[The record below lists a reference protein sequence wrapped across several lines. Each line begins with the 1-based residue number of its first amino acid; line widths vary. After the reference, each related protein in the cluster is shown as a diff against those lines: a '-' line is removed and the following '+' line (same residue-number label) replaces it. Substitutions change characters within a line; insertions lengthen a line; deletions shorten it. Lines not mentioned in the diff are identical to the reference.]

1 MSNDRVR
8 EAIQVALFVP
18 MNDEPDPARIVW
30 GLPVNLGGPPGGAK
44 SSLVRQVSDECAL
57 AYHNMSP
64 GRVGEGGFGVIAAPC
79 VDEQGRRYLDALP
92 RLWQLNM
99 QAGVLLVDD
108 HHLAAQ
114 GLTPA
119 IMGLVLDRMLG
130 DHELPG
136 RVRPI
141 LAHNPASSTPNGTP
155 LDPAAANRMCHVTVT
170 DPTWSQWAAYRR
182 ARGNRRRDAIKPAA
196 EIEAAVLAGWQAAD
210 DWAIGAITAFG
221 RIKPNTLRAQPKDP
235 SSPEA
240 SGPWASPRSWE
251 MAERA
256 IATCKVLGASAATM
270 HTLLAGCIG
279 GQLADLLIDT
289 IARAELPD
297 PADVLSG
304 RTPWHVDIRRPDLTD
319 AVCESVAA
327 YVLDPAHLERR
338 EGLRGEAWTFAAQL
352 DKEQARDA
360 SASLKKAL
368 LTGGCLYPPHM
379 AAEMAQAFAWIG
391 QQQTAAKGAR

>member
-1 MSNDRVR
+1 MSDDRLHEV
-8 EAIQVALFVP
+8 IQTALFCP
-18 MNDEPDPARIVW
+18 MNDETDPDRIVW
-30 GLPVNLGGPPGGAK
+30 GLPLNLGGPPGSRK
-44 SSLVRQVSDECAL
+44 SSLVRQITDECAL

-79 VDEQGRRYLDALP
+79 TDEQGRRYLDSLP
-92 RLWQLNM
+92 RRWQLDM
-99 QAGVLLVDD
+99 TAGVLLVDD

-136 RVRPI
+136 RVRPV
-141 LAHNPASSTPNGTP
+141 LAHNPATSTPNGTP

-170 DPTWSQWAAYRR
+170 DPTWSQWTAYRR
-182 ARGNRRRDAIKPAA
+182 SKGNRRRQAVTTAA
-196 EIEAAVLAGWQAAD
+196 DLETTVLGAWQAAD
-210 DWAIGAITAFG
+210 DWAIGAISAFG
-221 RIKPNTLRAQPKDP
+221 RIKPNTLRAQPEDP
-235 SSPEA
+235 SSEAA
-240 SGPWASPRSWE
+240 SGAWASPRSWE

-256 IATCKVLGASAATM
+256 MAVCKALGASAGTM

-279 GQLADLLIDT
+279 QQLADLLIDT

-297 PADVLSG
+297 PADILAG
-304 RTPWHVDIRRPDLTD
+304 RIAWHVDIRRPDLTD

-327 YVLDPAHLERR
+327 YVLDPAHLDRR
-338 EGLRGEAWTFAAQL
+338 EGMRGEAWTFAAQL

-368 LTGGCLYPPHM
+368 LTGGCLYPAHM